1 MSCKI
6 SLAAAVLALA
16 SAGLTIIGTSSPAV
30 AAPTPSVRA
39 TTACEG
45 GAGTITVGSYRRA
58 NGGTTGISRLEGVKR
73 PNWMGYTQVGLT
85 EPAFLETEDEEEA
98 PPTLKAVNGV
108 VRDSSTS
115 KLSWPRPVNGFYFSG
130 DAAVMCVAGV
140 RQTPTFVEG
149 SGMYTTL
156 RVRRDSGVVRV
167 EGMAKRLGKH
177 KVIVRLWSPAGY
189 QQKAKYVNPGY
200 DSDIGML
207 SARFTGFKRTNR
219 FTKAVVIVKHV
230 KTGRTT
236 RLAIGRTL

>member
-1 MSCKI
+1 MSRKI

-16 SAGLTIIGTSSPAV
+16 SAGLTIIGTSSPAA

-58 NGGTTGISRLEGVKR
+58 TGGTTGITRLEGVKR
-73 PNWMGYTQVGLT
+73 PNWMGYTQVGMT
-85 EPAFLETEDEEEA
+85 EPAFLETEEEEA
-98 PPTLKAVNGV
+98 PPTIKAVNGV

-115 KLSWPRPVNGFYFSG
+115 KLSWPRPVNGFYLSRDG
-130 DAAVMCVAGV
+130 AVMCIAGV
-140 RQTPTFVEG
+140 RQTPMFVEG
-149 SGMYTTL
+149 MSMDTTL

-167 EGMAKRLGKH
+167 EGMANRLGKH

-189 QQKAKYVNPGY
+189 QQKTKYVNPGY

-207 SARFTGFKRTNR
+207 NARFTGFKRTNK
-219 FTKAVVIVKHV
+219 FTRAVVIVKHV
-230 KTGRTT
+230 KTGRTSK
-236 RLAIGRTL
+236 LAINRTL

>member
-1 MSCKI
+1 MLRKI

-16 SAGLTIIGTSSPAV
+16 AAGLTIGTSSPA
-30 AAPTPSVRA
+30 AAASTPSVRA

-58 NGGTTGISRLEGVKR
+58 TGGTTGTTRLEGVKR
-73 PNWMGYTQVGLT
+73 PNWMGYTQVGLA
-85 EPAFLETEDEEEA
+85 EPAFPVAEGEEEA
-98 PPTLKAVNGV
+98 PPMLKAVNGV
-108 VRDSSTS
+108 VRDSTSS
-115 KLSWPRPVNGFYFSG
+115 KLSWPRPVNGFYLSR
-130 DAAVMCVAGV
+130 DAAVMCMAGV
-140 RQTPTFVEG
+140 RQTSTFVEG
-149 SGMYTTL
+149 MSMYTTL

-167 EGMAKRLGKH
+167 EGMANRYGKH

-189 QQKAKYVNPGY
+189 QQKTKYVNPGY
-200 DSDIGML
+200 DSDIGVL
-207 SARFTGFKRTNR
+207 SARFTGFKRTNK